1 MKELSTL
8 VEVISRN
15 KVKQI
20 DIIGYSNGAPNQ
32 AQQLYEEIHAG
43 NIKSE
48 EDIIQHFFSG
58 NKNAP
63 FYCSRLKRQ
72 LKDRLINTVFFLDL
86 NQSTL
91 NDFTRAYYTC
101 FKMAAAAKILFGR
114 NARDAAAEVAEKA
127 LEIALQYD
135 ITDVAFTMS
144 RDLRGHFA
152 TNLGNREKFEK
163 LDQILEEQT
172 NILLAEQKAEKYF
185 SDLKVNFISTRSA
198 QPEYIERAAR
208 YAQELRVLSETINSY
223 RFNYMSFLTQVTYYE
238 ITNDYRGMLPVCKKA
253 LSYFDKK
260 QHLVPINVL
269 FSFTSRILICHT
281 QLKNYAEAKKVVPM
295 CFQYTREGTHNWF
308 IIYDYYMIL
317 CFHAG
322 DFQEAYEVSQN
333 VLNHPKLKNQEEYV
347 FEHWIIHEAYI
358 YYLISIG
365 KIKSDA
371 NNPVKK
377 FRISKF
383 VNEVPLFSKD
393 KRGINISII
402 IIQILFLLHQQEYG
416 KIIDRMESLKTYN
429 QRYLRRDDTF
439 RSNCFI
445 RMLLTLPECSFHK
458 TAVLRKAQKYWEKLQ
473 EVPLDVA
480 KQSAEIEIIPYETL
494 WGFVLEALDEKW
506 H

>member
-20 DIIGYSNGAPNQ
+20 DIIGYSNGSPNQ

-48 EDIIQHFFSG
+48 EDIIRHFFPG
-58 NKNAP
+58 NKNAS

-72 LKDRLINTVFFLDL
+72 LKDRLINTVFFIDI
-86 NQSTL
+86 NQSSL
-91 NDFTRAYYTC
+91 NDYNRAYFTTY
-101 FKMAAAAKILFGR
+101 KLSAAARTLFGR
-114 NARDAAAEVAEKA
+114 NAREAAAEVATKA

-135 ITDVAFTMS
+135 ITDVAFIMA
-144 RDLRGHFA
+144 RDLRMHFA
-152 TNLGNREKFEK
+152 TNVGNREKFEE
-163 LDQILEEQT
+163 LDRILEEQT
-172 NILLAEQKAEKYF
+172 NILLAEQKAERYV
-185 SDLKVNFISTRSA
+185 SDLIVNFIGTKSA
-198 QPEYIERAAR
+198 KPEYVELAAK
-208 YAQELRVLSETINSY
+208 YARELKDLSKTISSY
-223 RFNYMSFLTQVTYYE
+223 RFNYMSFITQVTHYE
-238 ITNDYRGMLPVCKKA
+238 IANDYQSMLPLCERA
-253 LSYFDKK
+253 LAYFEKKK
-260 QHLVPINVL
+260 QLVPINVL
-269 FSFTSRILICHT
+269 FSFTLRLLISHT
-281 QLKNYAEAKKVVPM
+281 QLKNYKEARKIVPR
-295 CFQYTREGTHNWF
+295 CIEYAREGTHNWF
-308 IIYDYYMIL
+308 LLFDYYMIL
-317 CFHAG
+317 SFHSG
-322 DFQEAYEVSQN
+322 DFQEAYKVSQN
-333 VLNHPKLKNQEEYV
+333 VLNHSKLKNQEENV
-347 FEHWIIHEAYI
+347 IEHWIIHEAYI

-365 KIKSDA
+365 KIQPDED
-371 NNPVKK
+371 NPVKK

-393 KRGINISII
+393 KRGTNISII

-416 KIIDRMESLKTYN
+416 RIIDRMESLKTYN

>member
-20 DIIGYSNGAPNQ
+20 DIIGYSNGSPNQ

-48 EDIIQHFFSG
+48 KDIIQHFFPG

-72 LKDRLINTVFFLDL
+72 LKDRLLNTVFFLDL
-86 NQSTL
+86 NQSGL
-91 NDFTRAYYTC
+91 NDFSQAYYTC
-101 FKMAAAAKILFGR
+101 YKMAAAVRILFGR
-114 NARDAAAEVAEKA
+114 NARDAAAEVAEKTLDLA
-127 LEIALQYD
+127 LRFD
-135 ITDVAFTMS
+135 ITDVAFTMA
-144 RDLRGHFA
+144 RDLRIHFA
-152 TNLGNREKFEK
+152 TNIGNREKFEEM
-163 LDQILEEQT
+163 DRILEEQT
-172 NILLAEQKAEKYF
+172 KILLAEQKAERYF
-185 SDLKVNFISTRSA
+185 SDLKVNFISSKAT
-198 QPEYIERAAR
+198 QIEYIEQAAR
-208 YAQELRVLSETINSY
+208 YAQELKELSNTIDSY
-223 RFNYMSFLTQVTYYE
+223 RFNYMSFLSQVVYYE
-238 ITNDYRGMLPVCKKA
+238 IANDYQGLIPVCERA
-253 LSYFDKK
+253 LIYFEKKK
-260 QHLVPINVL
+260 QLVPINVL
-269 FSFTSRILICHT
+269 FSFTLRLLIGYT
-281 QLKNYAEAKKVVPM
+281 QLKKYEEARKIVPR
-295 CFQYTREGTHNWF
+295 CTEYVREGTHNWF
-308 IIYDYYMIL
+308 VVYDYHMIL
-317 CFHAG
+317 SFHSG
-322 DFQEAYEVSQN
+322 DFQEAYEVSQS
-333 VLNHPKLKNQEEYV
+333 VLNHSKLKYQKESV
-347 FEHWIIHEAYI
+347 IEHWIIHEAYI

-365 KIKSDA
+365 KIQPDED
-371 NNPVKK
+371 NPVKK

-393 KRGINISII
+393 KRGTNISII

-416 KIIDRMESLKTYN
+416 RIIDRMESLKTYN

-494 WGFVLEALDEKW
+494 WGFVLEALDKKW